1 MYHLFNMFPAIDIN
15 YLPQTS
21 RAEFD
26 DMEYVARRRYNDFV
40 WLRQKL
46 VEAFPTH
53 LIPVSITT
61 ILLVVAH
68 CHSILAELLFQPLP
82 GKHTLLAQLDR
93 YSKEFILARMALLH
107 RFLNRVA
114 NHPVLSCNNS
124 LKVFLTAKPSEFSI
138 HRKSR
143 QGLLGRMSSSFNN
156 LAAVYMIR
164 QRTPEFEHVREYVTM
179 LGEKLSSIDKISQR
193 IHKERQDY
201 LYELH
206 QLHPIFTLWSA
217 SEPELNPVLLALA
230 SAGERSAQAQH
241 QVLVTYTPIIVQ
253 PLKEYLLYVEAV
265 KETLIR
271 RDSVQIEYE
280 LTQEELNKRRLEKDQ
295 LGILH
300 PRYLPL
306 PALPSIPGPSGGP
319 AKTPPGE
326 ASYRRYYAQLS
337 MTSSPSLCPSCK
349 SSLIFL
355 APQSHG
361 CLVFILFMYVS
372 FLCLDIVSAIVS
384 RKLRPAGSLKTSLTD
399 LPRISYWGIHIMSQV
414 VSQPRTKCSGSSRV
428 RIFTSD
434 VVLHQRSLSD
444 AWEKLVMFPY
454 LCYSSFPSV
463 PATPPLRQDQSP
475 HLFEHLI
482 SLSNTWPL
490 CLMSNEQQQQLGPA
504 GVGGFSI
511 GGTSLWRSPGEV
523 RDGKLQKLEQ
533 TIPQLVK
540 QVEENQDKVECANE
554 NLRADLERWNKEKKN
569 DLKTIFLALANQQI
583 KYYEQCLAA
592 WEDILPEAKPACD
605 TPSHYSTLES
615 S

>member
-1 MYHLFNMFPAIDIN
+1 MFPAIDIN

-61 ILLVVAH
+61 ILLIVAL
-68 CHSILAELLFQPLP
+68 LAELLFQPLP

-295 LGILH
+295 L
-300 PRYLPL
+300 
-306 PALPSIPGPSGGP
+306 
-319 AKTPPGE
+319 
-326 ASYRRYYAQLS
+326 S

-372 FLCLDIVSAIVS
+372 FLRLDIVSAIVS

-428 RIFTSD
+428 RTFTSD

-583 KYYEQCLAA
+583 KYYEQLANALVVLSSTAEDGEIKVRISCLAA

>member
-1 MYHLFNMFPAIDIN
+1 MN
-15 YLPQTS
+15 TC
-21 RAEFD
+21 
-26 DMEYVARRRYNDFV
+26 RR
-40 WLRQKL
+40 
-46 VEAFPTH
+46 
-53 LIPVSITT
+53 
-61 ILLVVAH
+61 
-68 CHSILAELLFQPLP
+68 ELLFQPLP

-138 HRKSR
+138 HRKSGR
-143 QGLLGRMSSSFNN
+143 GLLGRMSSSLNN

-241 QVLVTYTPIIVQ
+241 QVLATYTPIIVQ

-265 KETLIR
+265 KETLTR

-280 LTQEELNKRRLEKDQ
+280 LTVEELNKRRLEKDQ
-295 LGILH
+295 L
-300 PRYLPL
+300 
-306 PALPSIPGPSGGP
+306 
-319 AKTPPGE
+319 
-326 ASYRRYYAQLS
+326 
-337 MTSSPSLCPSCK
+337 
-349 SSLIFL
+349 
-355 APQSHG
+355 
-361 CLVFILFMYVS
+361 
-372 FLCLDIVSAIVS
+372 
-384 RKLRPAGSLKTSLTD
+384 
-399 LPRISYWGIHIMSQV
+399 
-414 VSQPRTKCSGSSRV
+414 
-428 RIFTSD
+428 
-434 VVLHQRSLSD
+434 
-444 AWEKLVMFPY
+444 
-454 LCYSSFPSV
+454 
-463 PATPPLRQDQSP
+463 
-475 HLFEHLI
+475 
-482 SLSNTWPL
+482 
-490 CLMSNEQQQQLGPA
+490 MSNEQQQQFGPV

-592 WEDILPEAKPACD
+592 WEDILPEAKPACGVN
-605 TPSHYSTLES
+605 STLES